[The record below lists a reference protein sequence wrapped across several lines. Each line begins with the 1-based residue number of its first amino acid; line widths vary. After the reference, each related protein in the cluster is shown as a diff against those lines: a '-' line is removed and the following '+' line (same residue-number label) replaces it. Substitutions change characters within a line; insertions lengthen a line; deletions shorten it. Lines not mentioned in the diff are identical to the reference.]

1 MSVPSIRRSRY
12 GELGRR
18 LGGASQEA
26 DVQVSSERLTP
37 EYRFVL
43 TAKQD
48 QAAESGDAAIVTAA
62 VLATAIV
69 VALRLLHGSVFS
81 IVGLSVPMML
91 SGVVGYA
98 YCRRRV
104 RALRADIEAGSIVT
118 GTARSQL
125 TRLGGSAEGSYTLR
139 LPDRTVGAYVKGAGL
154 RSVMLKPDPGTFS
167 GSFAYAPRS
176 GQLLRLTDRTG
187 RSIFDAA
194 AVELDETFDFSE
206 LESV

>member
-1 MSVPSIRRSRY
+1 M
-12 GELGRR
+12 
-18 LGGASQEA
+18 
-26 DVQVSSERLTP
+26 QVSSERLTP

-43 TAKQD
+43 TSKQD
-48 QAAESGDAAIVTAA
+48 QATESGDAAIVTAA
-62 VLATAIV
+62 VLATGIV
-69 VALRLLHGSVFS
+69 VALRLLHASVFTT
-81 IVGLSVPMML
+81 VLLAVPMML
-91 SGVVGYA
+91 SGIVAYA

-104 RALRADIEAGSIVT
+104 RSLQADLDAGSIVA

-125 TRLGGSAEGSYTLR
+125 TRLAGSAEGSFSLR

-154 RSVMLKPDPGTFS
+154 RSVLVKPDPGTFS

-176 GQLLRLTDRTG
+176 GQLLRLTDRAG